1 MEYYFKSDFSIV
13 ETFTDAEGN
22 PINLNDFDF
31 EIIYQTTG
39 VNNYRVSKKGTTFTH
54 CSIDEADT
62 SKLNVIFQDHRLG
75 CGKLHREISIK
86 VVNPLFKDYQ
96 LVVTHPF
103 TEITLVQNG
112 GDQTTGYASAGIPVV
127 ISSPPSVI
135 ADIADADSFLGISA
149 LGVFFKTTW
158 LNIKAKLKA
167 YFDTIYASITHNHN
181 LNDLTEKSYNS
192 LTDRPSL
199 DFEPAN
205 ENIQSHIGDEDI
217 HVTSLQKEDF
227 HAHTNKTALDAVKGV
242 NTGDQSSSDF
252 DIKDLSDTTS
262 LRSIWSGKQ
271 DALTFSTNIETDK
284 ASTTKISA
292 IKTFYDWAVGKF
304 IDLTKIVTTWT
315 ATTLDTNIPSEKL
328 VKDSLNLKADIAPAN
343 GSTSALRALFIARGY
358 DAYTNTYHCVYNE
371 NTGFYEMN
379 GLTDITEAEMI
390 KIYNRSNYT
399 TAMGGY
405 FTFNCFKARTNF
417 PISPQ
422 CSAIFDFVYIAELN
436 TNLIAFEVVASLDE
450 GKARISSLR
459 YAFSGCTN
467 LLSIKILNIS
477 TCTTATTVQNAFN
490 GCSALVTCLLYKT
503 KIGISFAWSPLLSL
517 ASLQYL
523 VTNRANGTTRITITV
538 HPTVWSK
545 LNDSENYPTWN
556 ALLVDAVDNKYIDFA
571 SA

>member
-31 EIIYQTTG
+31 ELIYQTTG
-39 VNNYRVSKKGTTFTH
+39 VNNYRVSKKGNTFIH
-54 CSIDEADT
+54 CSINEADT

-75 CGKLHREISIK
+75 CGQLHREISIK
-86 VVNPLFKDYQ
+86 VGNPLFKDYQ

-127 ISSPPSVI
+127 IPFTPSVI

-181 LNDLTEKSYNS
+181 LNDLAEKSYNS
-192 LTDRPSL
+192 LDDLPTL
-199 DFEPAN
+199 DFEPADA
-205 ENIQSHIGDEDI
+205 NIQSHIGDEDI

-252 DIKDLSDTTS
+252 DIKDLSDTTN
-262 LRSIWSGKQ
+262 LRSIWSDKQ

-304 IDLTKIVTTWT
+304 IDLSKIVTSWS
-315 ATTLDTNIPSEKL
+315 ATTLNTNIPSEKL
-328 VKDSLNLKADIAPAN
+328 VKDSLNLKADISPAN
-343 GSTSALRALFIARGY
+343 GSTSALRALFVRSGA
-358 DAYTNTYHCVYNE
+358 VYNS
-371 NTGFYEMN
+371 NTGYYELN
-379 GLTDITEAEMI
+379 NLTDITELEMI
-390 KIYNRSNYT
+390 QCYNDSQGIRNSNLSGIFGFASSSARTIFALKSRIAVSQNMSYIFQHNATIESFVWSITQPVSSYVGAFQGCTALKYLEYINLGYASTNVSNMLKNCSSLVSCKIYN
-399 TAMGGY
+399 
-405 FTFNCFKARTNF
+405 
-417 PISPQ
+417 IVQ
-422 CSAIFDFVYIAELN
+422 
-436 TNLIAFEVVASLDE
+436 
-450 GKARISSLR
+450 
-459 YAFSGCTN
+459 
-467 LLSIKILNIS
+467 NIS
-477 TCTTATTVQNAFN
+477 FD
-490 GCSALVTCLLYKT
+490 S
-503 KIGISFAWSPLLSL
+503 SPLLSL

-538 HPTVWSK
+538 HATVWSK
-545 LNDSENYPTWN
+545 LNDAVNYPEWN
-556 ALLVDAVDNKYIDFA
+556 ALLVDAVNNKYIDFA
-571 SA
+571 TA